1 MSEPRFY
8 CTSLAADQLS
18 LTGPEARHA
27 LRTLRLGPGDR
38 VVLFD
43 GTGTEVVAQISST
56 PSRHEMV
63 LAVQRRRSLPRPPVS
78 CLTVAVGVCKGPR
91 QRWLVEKLTELGIG
105 GFLPMRCERSTVLPG
120 RSTAAKWRRFAIA
133 AAKQSR
139 QAWLPQVAEPQDFA
153 NVIAATSAFDS
164 AFLASAQVSAQPILT
179 VLSQL
184 DRPPQRLLVVVG
196 PEGGLTDAEQ
206 SAALAAGFKPV
217 RVGPTTLRVETAA
230 IALAATVAA
239 WADGAAGADL

>member
-1 MSEPRFY
+1 
-8 CTSLAADQLS
+8 
-18 LTGPEARHA
+18 
-27 LRTLRLGPGDR
+27 
-38 VVLFD
+38 
-43 GTGTEVVAQISST
+43 
-56 PSRHEMV
+56 MV
-63 LAVQRRRSLPRPPVS
+63 LVVQGRRSLPRPDVS
-78 CLTVAVGVCKGPR
+78 CLTVAVGVCNTLR
-91 QRWLVEKLTELGIG
+91 QRWLVEKLTELGVG
-105 GFLPMRCERSTVLPG
+105 GFWPLRCERSTVLPG
-120 RSTAAKWRRFAIA
+120 SSTAAKWRRWAIE

-153 NVIAATSAFDS
+153 NVVAAASAFGS

-184 DRPPQRLLVVVG
+184 DRPPQRLLAVVG

-206 SAALAAGFKPV
+206 TAALAGGFKPV

-239 WADGAAGADL
+239 WADGGRS